1 MKKTDTYYP
10 DKILE
15 SSHEGLDLK
24 EFWHTIIRR
33 RRLILLFITI
43 FFLLSLTITLLMKPV
58 YRASTLVEIERKIAS
73 ITDSGFINGDD
84 PRDTRDFYQTQYEL
98 IKSRSI
104 ANKVI
109 EKLKLADD
117 IAKTGIIHQIKS
129 LLHLNTV
136 DDSPDL
142 AGMFIDN
149 ITIKPINTSRL
160 VLISYD
166 ADDPKM
172 AADIVNEIAATFIE
186 RNQNKYKAAT
196 KAIRERLEKQI
207 DSVQKQLDTATDAVA
222 KFKKDNDLVDS
233 DETDSNPYQNIKEL
247 KAQHAE
253 ALRKKIALEAKLSAR
268 EKQHPPKEYTNAVNE
283 EKSLRIQLERVK
295 AGISGL
301 QAQYIRLDTLESNV
315 DSLQTTLLDL
325 KEKLRQVDIA
335 SSGNSR
341 ISIVDD
347 AIPPKKKYK
356 PKLLLNL
363 LLGSFIG
370 FLLGI
375 AYAFLIEYLDDT
387 ITDVDELERT
397 TKLPNLGIIPTVER
411 NIKHEIGLLSYHE
424 PHSHFAEAF
433 RTFRT
438 SIKFLADDTESRLI
452 FITSTRSSEGKS
464 TIASNLATVYAQSGR
479 SVLLID
485 ADLRNPSI
493 HKIFNEE
500 QDMGL
505 SELLLGDA
513 EPKNVIRS
521 TEIPDLY
528 IISSGKF
535 THDPVGLLSNLR
547 MEKLFTLVANK
558 YDHVIVDGAPVLGL
572 SDALILANLASSTV
586 FVIQSGETDKH
597 TIISSLNR
605 IKQAKGNIIGTLLT
619 FVDMEK
625 SDYAYNYLEYSVE
638 TNRNLPKQGKFS
650 SIFESLKK
658 L

>member
-1 MKKTDTYYP
+1 MKKPDTYYP

-15 SSHEGLDLK
+15 SSHEGLNLK
-24 EFWHTIIRR
+24 DFWHTIVRR
-33 RRLILLFITI
+33 KRLILLFIAV

-104 ANKVI
+104 ASKVI
-109 EKLKLADD
+109 KDLNLADD
-117 IAKTGIIHQIKS
+117 ISKTGVIHQIKS
-129 LLHLNTV
+129 LLHLNS

-142 AGMFIDN
+142 EGIFIDN
-149 ITIKPINTSRL
+149 ITIEPINTSRL
-160 VLISYD
+160 VLLSYD
-166 ADDPKM
+166 ADDPKV
-172 AADIVNEIAATFIE
+172 AANIVNAIAKTFIE

-196 KAIRERLEKQI
+196 QAVRERLEKQI
-207 DSVQKQLDTATDAVA
+207 DSVQKQLDSATDAVA

-233 DETDSNPYQNIKEL
+233 DESDSNPYQNIREL

-253 ALRKKIALEAKLSAR
+253 ALRKKIALEAKLTTQ
-268 EKQHPPKEYTNAVNE
+268 EKQHPPKEYTNAINE

-295 AGISGL
+295 AGLSGL
-301 QAQYIRLDTLESNV
+301 QAQYIRLDTLENNV
-315 DSLQTTLLDL
+315 DSLQTTLRDL
-325 KEKLRQVDIA
+325 KEKLRQVNIA
-335 SSGNSR
+335 SSGSSR
-341 ISIVDD
+341 ISIVDK

-363 LLGSFIG
+363 LFGTFIG
-370 FLLGI
+370 FLLGT

-387 ITDVDELERT
+387 ITDAEELERN
-397 TKLPNLGIIPTVER
+397 TKLPNLGIIPTVE
-411 NIKHEIGLLSYHE
+411 NYAKDKIGLLTYKE
-424 PHSHFAEAF
+424 VHSHFAEAF

-438 SIKFLADDTESRLI
+438 SIKFLANEAESRLM
-452 FITSTRSSEGKS
+452 FITSTRSGEGKS
-464 TIASNLATVYAQSGR
+464 TTASNLATVYAQSGR

-505 SELLLGDA
+505 SELLIGDA
-513 EPKNVIRS
+513 EPKDVIRA
-521 TEIPDLY
+521 TEVPDLY
-528 IISSGKF
+528 IITSGKF
-535 THDPVGLLSNLR
+535 THDPIGLISNLR
-547 MEKLFTLVANK
+547 MEKLFKLVSDK

-572 SDALILANLASSTV
+572 SDALILANLATSTI

-625 SDYAYNYLEYSVE
+625 SDYAYNYLEYSAE
-638 TNRNLPKQGKFS
+638 TNKHPPKKGKLS
-650 SIFESLKK
+650 AIFELLKK